1 MIRSFSHAAKTTLAP
16 HARVM
21 SVMTTRAFHR
31 NAFCSRGFND
41 FFFPLHTQPSMKLLE
56 SHMNRPLLLD
66 KLGLSDMHV
75 PGSIFGRSLP
85 FYEIS
90 EDDKQFQLAVD
101 VPGVKTSDMK
111 LRLADG
117 GRVLKLSGE
126 RKTFGGDN
134 NNGSDGTRSQ
144 MTFERRFLID
154 QSIDATKIAARLS
167 DGVLFITAPKK
178 SDAMPEQEIV
188 IQQEEVDDHSQ
199 DVKVNLAGADL
210 GTKKAKM

>member
-1 MIRSFSHAAKTTLAP
+1 
-16 HARVM
+16 
-21 SVMTTRAFHR
+21 
-31 NAFCSRGFND
+31 
-41 FFFPLHTQPSMKLLE
+41 MKLLE

-90 EDDKQFQLAVD
+90 EDDEQFQLAVD
-101 VPGVKTSDMK
+101 VPGVKTSDLK

-117 GRVLKLSGE
+117 GRILKLSGE
-126 RKTFGGDN
+126 RKTFGS
-134 NNGSDGTRSQ
+134 NGSSSDATGSQ

-188 IQQEEVDDHSQ
+188 IQEEVGGDHSQ
-199 DVKVNLAGADL
+199 DVKVNIVAPDL